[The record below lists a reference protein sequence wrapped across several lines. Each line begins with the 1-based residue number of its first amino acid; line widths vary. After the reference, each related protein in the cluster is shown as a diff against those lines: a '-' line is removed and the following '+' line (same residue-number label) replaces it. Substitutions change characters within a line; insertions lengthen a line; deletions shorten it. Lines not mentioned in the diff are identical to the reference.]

1 MSPIGAL
8 SNTES
13 PSKEHLALDTYATA
27 ELVAALAAD
36 QLLAVRAVQLA
47 GPTIAQAVD
56 AAMPKIIA
64 GGRLVYVG
72 AGTSGRLGLLDSVE
86 LSPTFSWPE
95 DRAVAL
101 LAGGPNAVYK
111 AIEGAEDNAVQ
122 GAADIASA
130 HVGANDVVL
139 LVAASGSTPYVYGA
153 LDEAKERGALTI
165 ALANNPNSIITA
177 RAHIGITLDTGS
189 EVISGST
196 RLKAGTSQ
204 KVALNTFSSALM
216 VKLGKVY
223 GNLMVDV
230 KPTNNKLVRRCINL
244 TMLATGCDEAQAKE
258 ALQLCHYQVKTA
270 IVMITRNL
278 DEAAAQGVLKQV
290 NGNVRLA
297 LSFAIQPK

>member
-8 SNTES
+8 SNTET
-13 PSKEHLALDTYATA
+13 PSKEHLALDTYATLD
-27 ELVAALAAD
+27 LVSALAAD
-36 QLLAVRAVQLA
+36 QLLAIKAVQAA

-56 AAMPKIIA
+56 AALPKMIA

-86 LSPTFSWPE
+86 LSPTFSWPSS
-95 DRAVAL
+95 RAVAL
-101 LAGGPNAVYK
+101 LAGGSNAVYK
-111 AIEGAEDNAVQ
+111 AIEGAEDDAVQ

-130 HVGANDVVL
+130 QVGVNDVVL

-165 ALANNPNSIITA
+165 ALANNPDSIITA

-230 KPTNNKLVRRCINL
+230 KPTNNKLIRRCINL
-244 TMLATGCDEAQAKE
+244 TMLATGCDEAQAKD
-258 ALQLCHYQVKTA
+258 ALQLCQYQVKTA
-270 IVMITRNL
+270 IVMIARELN
-278 DEAAAQGVLKQV
+278 ESSAQSLLQQV
-290 NGNVRLA
+290 NGNIRLA
-297 LSFAIQPK
+297 LQLALK